1 MSTSFLQLFLM
12 INVFLIGAL
21 TAVAIRHAY
30 AHFKPHT
37 HDAEKA
43 HPANHPVQLPSAVK
57 ARLLASAEH
66 NFQTVLDRSATQL
79 ERNLHTTASQLD
91 KQLQSLGSE
100 ILRDEMRR
108 YREAIDELRAR
119 TELSIGSAQTEIAQ
133 HQEDLKTK
141 LAERQAELEAKLVED
156 MAAEKQRLTQQIDT
170 KLADAVAS
178 FLVETLQHNVDL
190 GAQSAYL
197 TAMLDEHK
205 AELTRGVSDEA

>member
-1 MSTSFLQLFLM
+1 MSATFLQIFLL

-30 AHFKPHT
+30 AHFKPQT
-37 HDAEKA
+37 HDAEKPHA
-43 HPANHPVQLPSAVK
+43 ANHAVQLPPAVK

-79 ERNLHTTASQLD
+79 EHNLQTTAGLLD
-91 KQLQSLGSE
+91 KQLEKLGSE

-119 TELSIGSAQTEIAQ
+119 TELSIGSAQTEITQ
-133 HQEDLKTK
+133 HQEDLKSK
-141 LAERQAELEAKLVED
+141 LAERQAELEAKLLED
-156 MAAEKQRLTQQIDT
+156 MTAEKQRLTQQIDT

-190 GAQSAYL
+190 GAQTAYL
-197 TAMLDEHK
+197 TSMLDEHK
-205 AELTRGVSDEA
+205 AELSREVTDEA